1 MQSRPPT
8 PANDPHAD
16 AAILASGE
24 LDIQA
29 LESATNLREFEVIEQ
44 LERGDVQRIR
54 DKYGP
59 QQGRAAH
66 PVWRRIKVTI
76 TAICRTITSISK

>member
-8 PANDPHAD
+8 PANDSHAD

-29 LESATNLREFEVIEQ
+29 LERAMNLREVIEQ

-54 DKYGP
+54 DKYGL

-66 PVWRRIKVTI
+66 PMWQRIKVTI
-76 TAICRTITSISK
+76 NHR